1 VAVESPDQLRCGQAL
16 YVHANGAL
24 TLAQNP
30 ENIVSDDLP
39 HAGDTAG
46 NDDKPIISR
55 RQTLQSAGS
64 LLAAATLPASGL
76 AQPPTVSHSERRQDL
91 TGRLARYM
99 VSSRDLELPANV
111 IVAAKHRILD
121 TLSAV
126 VSGAKLKP
134 GEVAIEYV
142 REQGGLPEASVATSD
157 IMTSA
162 VNAALANA
170 MSGHA
175 DETDDFH
182 PFTKAHPGCSVV
194 PAAMAMGERE
204 GSSGEELLRSVVLG
218 YDLCC
223 RFLVALRP
231 ALVRGEGRS
240 AEGYSSTFGAA
251 AAAASLARFDETQM
265 RYAISYAAQQV
276 SGVWSW
282 VRDVEHIE
290 KAFDF
295 SGMGARN
302 GVAAVTMIQAGFT
315 GVLDALEGE
324 RNILDALSDD
334 PAPEEM
340 VTDLGS
346 RFYVEETAIK
356 TFPVGYPIQSPL
368 SAFFILR
375 EEHGLTVDNVEH
387 MLLRLP
393 EDGAR
398 IVDSRSMPDV
408 NVQHIMA
415 VALVDGMIDFENSH
429 SFERMS
435 DPQVIEA
442 RNRIELIADPAL
454 AVLEAP
460 RSGFVEVTKTDG
472 RKVDLFVSHAPG
484 TPENPLDTEAVAA
497 KARVLM
503 APILGQAKTE
513 ELIAQI
519 DALEE
524 LGNVR
529 DLRRLLMT

>member
-1 VAVESPDQLRCGQAL
+1 M
-16 YVHANGAL
+16 
-24 TLAQNP
+24 
-30 ENIVSDDLP
+30 SDDQT
-39 HAGDTAG
+39 GDDNLTQS
-46 NDDKPIISR
+46 DDDLLITR
-55 RQTLQSAGS
+55 RRTLQSAGG
-64 LLAAATLPASGL
+64 LLAAASLPTASV
-76 AQPPTVSHSERRQDL
+76 AQNEAPIIAARRPDL

-99 VSSRDLELPANV
+99 VSARDLQLPPSV
-111 IVAAKHRILD
+111 MLAAKHRLLD
-121 TLSAV
+121 TLSAI
-126 VSGAKLKP
+126 VSGARLKP

-142 REQGGLPEASVATSD
+142 RQQAGIPEASVTTTD

-170 MSGHA
+170 MSAHA

-194 PAAMAMGERE
+194 PAALAMAERE
-204 GSSGEELLRSVVLG
+204 GSSGDELLKSIVLG
-218 YDLCC
+218 YDLSC

-231 ALVRGEGRS
+231 ALVRAKHRS
-240 AEGYSSTFGAA
+240 AEGYSSTFGAT

-265 RYAISYAAQQV
+265 RYALSYAVQQV

-302 GVAAVTMIQAGFT
+302 GVAATTMIQAGFT

-324 RNILDALSDD
+324 RNVLDALSTDA
-334 PAPEEM
+334 APEEL
-340 VTDLGS
+340 VADLGS
-346 RFYVEETAIK
+346 RYYVEETAIK

-368 SAFFILR
+368 AAFFRLR

-387 MLLRLP
+387 ILVRLP

-408 NVQHIMA
+408 NVQHIMT
-415 VALVDGMIDFENSH
+415 VALVDGMINFENSH

-435 DPQVIEA
+435 DPVVVAA
-442 RNRIELIADPAL
+442 RERIELVADPEL
-454 AVLEAP
+454 VVLDAP
-460 RSGFVEVTKTDG
+460 RSGFVEVTVNGG
-472 RKVDLFVSHAPG
+472 RKVSLFVSHAPG
-484 TPENPLDTEAVAA
+484 TPENPLDSEGVAA
-497 KARVLM
+497 KARELVT
-503 APILGQAKTE
+503 PILGAAKTAGLIDQVNSIE
-513 ELIAQI
+513 ELA
-519 DALEE
+519 D
-524 LGNVR
+524 VR
-529 DLRRLLMT
+529 DLRAYLTL

>member
-1 VAVESPDQLRCGQAL
+1 M
-16 YVHANGAL
+16 
-24 TLAQNP
+24 
-30 ENIVSDDLP
+30 
-39 HAGDTAG
+39 
-46 NDDKPIISR
+46 NDDVRINR
-55 RQTLQSAGS
+55 RRTLQGAGG
-64 LLAAATLPASGL
+64 LLAAAALPGTAI
-76 AQPPTVSHSERRQDL
+76 AQETTPAAAPRRDDL

-99 VSSRDLELPANV
+99 VAARDRSLPPDAV
-111 IVAAKHRILD
+111 LAAKHRLLD
-121 TLSAV
+121 TLSAI
-126 VSGAKLKP
+126 VSGARLKP

-142 REQGGLPEASVATSD
+142 RQQAGLPEASVVTTD

-162 VNAALANA
+162 VNAAFANA

-194 PAAMAMGERE
+194 PAALAMGERE
-204 GSSGEELLRSVVLG
+204 GSSGEELLRAITLG

-231 ALVRGEGRS
+231 ALVRANHRS

-251 AAAASLARFDETQM
+251 AAAASVARFDETQM
-265 RYAISYAAQQV
+265 RYAISYAVQQV

-315 GVLDALEGE
+315 GVRDALEGE
-324 RNILDALSDD
+324 RNVLDALSTN

-340 VTDLGS
+340 VADLGS
-346 RFYVEETAIK
+346 RFYIEETAIK

-368 SAFFILR
+368 AAFFTLR
-375 EEHGLTVDNVEH
+375 ERHGLTANNVEH
-387 MLLRLP
+387 ILVRLP

-398 IVDSRSMPDV
+398 IVDNRAMPDV
-408 NVQHIMA
+408 NCQHIMA
-415 VALVDGMIDFENSH
+415 VALVDGVINFENSH

-435 DPQVIEA
+435 DPVVLAA
-442 RNRIELIADPAL
+442 RQRVELVADPDL
-454 AVLEAP
+454 VVLEAP
-460 RSGFVEVTKTDG
+460 RSGFVEVTTRNGDQ
-472 RKVDLFVSHAPG
+472 VSLFVSHAPG
-484 TPENPLDTEAVAA
+484 TPENPLDTEGVAA
-497 KARVLM
+497 KARELM
-503 APILGQAKTE
+503 VPILGNVKT
-513 ELIAQI
+513 AAVI
-519 DALEE
+519 DRVNALED
-524 LGNVR
+524 LDNVR
-529 DLRRLLMT
+529 ELRPLLAGTDA